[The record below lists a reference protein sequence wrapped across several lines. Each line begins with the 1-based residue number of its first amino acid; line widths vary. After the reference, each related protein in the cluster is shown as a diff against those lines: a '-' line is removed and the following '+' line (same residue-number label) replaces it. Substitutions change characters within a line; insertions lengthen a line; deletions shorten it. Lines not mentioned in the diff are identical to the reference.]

1 MKLKIKDAVIAK
13 EILNKDIC
21 NSIMYIAKE
30 EGRDADGD
38 ILHTVG
44 GYYYYVHLIRKQVAE
59 IYKTTIIDNI
69 LHIGSIISYLLI
81 DIIAIILVYYISWDM
96 LHQLIFNEISTDFI
110 KDSVYLIFL
119 LLATKYMRLYLTSR
133 GIVSGYVKYSNP
145 DKACKNIFI
154 MQGITIVLRKVI
166 TPFLIIAIFVQNYI
180 LYGFGIH
187 ILFYMQIPIAFYAMT
202 KCIYNIE
209 CLFAP
214 STLNVSVQFLHNKRY
229 AKALYIMNYGR
240 AAINKI

>member
-30 EGRDADGD
+30 EGRDVDGD
-38 ILHTVG
+38 ILHTAG
-44 GYYYYVHLIRKQVAE
+44 GQYYYVHLIRKQVAE

-81 DIIAIILVYYISWDM
+81 DIIAIVLVYYISWDM

-110 KDSVYLIFL
+110 KDLAYLIFL
-119 LLATKYMRLYLTSR
+119 ALATKYMRIYLTSR

-154 MQGITIVLRKVI
+154 MQGIIIVLRKVI
-166 TPFLIIAIFVQNYI
+166 TPSLIVAIFVHNII
-180 LYGFGIH
+180 LYGFGGQ
-187 ILFYMQIPIAFYAMT
+187 ILFYMQIPIAFYVMIES
-202 KCIYNIE
+202 IYNIG
-209 CLFAP
+209 CLLTP
-214 STLNVSVQFLHNKRY
+214 TQ
-229 AKALYIMNYGR
+229 I
-240 AAINKI
+240 